1 MEFRILHGEDVR
13 WISARG
19 MGEDQGIVGRVMFG
33 VFLDVFER
41 KFAEEAREQGA
52 PLSKASGLA
61 ASSWSSICRFCRAHL
76 ECRPKAVV
84 TQHETAESHA
94 SGSLKAW
101 SASYA
106 RLRLIASRRS
116 KKRLADTR
124 VSCVEVLERVLSR
137 VLRRSVMWLRALPGS
152 SHKRGFLV

>member
-33 VFLDVFER
+33 VFLDVSER

-61 ASSWSSICRFCRAHL
+61 ASS
-76 ECRPKAVV
+76 
-84 TQHETAESHA
+84 
-94 SGSLKAW
+94 
-101 SASYA
+101 
-106 RLRLIASRRS
+106 
-116 KKRLADTR
+116 
-124 VSCVEVLERVLSR
+124 
-137 VLRRSVMWLRALPGS
+137 
-152 SHKRGFLV
+152 